1 MNTDRIQKQVL
12 LKSSIERVWQAVS
25 DAKSFG
31 SWFGVEFEGPFI
43 AGVQLNGRIVPTKV
57 DPEIARLQ
65 EPHTGKPFQ
74 ILVEEVTPMTRF
86 AFRWHPFAIDPSH
99 DYSGEPKTLVAFDLG
114 DVNGGTQLTI
124 TESGFDQIPAER
136 RSQAFNAND
145 GGWTHQSRLIAR
157 FLGQTT

>member
-1 MNTDRIQKQVL
+1 MNTDQIRKQVL
-12 LKSSIERVWQAVS
+12 LKSSIERAWQAVS
-25 DAKSFG
+25 DAASFG
-31 SWFGVEFEGPFI
+31 AWFGVEFDGPFV
-43 AGVQLNGRIVPTKV
+43 AGVQMNGRVVPTKV

-99 DYSGEPKTLVAFDLG
+99 DYSSEPTTLVAFGLVEVD
-114 DVNGGTQLTI
+114 GGTQLTI

-136 RSQAFNAND
+136 RSQAFKAND
-145 GGWTHQSRLIAR
+145 GGWTHQSRLIAK